1 MHELS
6 VVQALFD
13 EIDGI
18 AAAHGGAAVIR
29 VTVRCGPLSGI
40 DGGLLAGAFA
50 AVRSGC
56 CHSAELKIESMPV
69 RLRCRECGAQSTVA
83 PNRLLCGRCNGHRT
97 TVLSGD
103 ELLLTRVELAAGYT
117 LCA

>member
-1 MHELS
+1 
-6 VVQALFD
+6 
-13 EIDGI
+13 
-18 AAAHGGAAVIR
+18 
-29 VTVRCGPLSGI
+29 
-40 DGGLLAGAFA
+40 
-50 AVRSGC
+50 
-56 CHSAELKIESMPV
+56 MPV